1 MYGEERSGVAMDH
14 ERRQR
19 VTEGFNIVADEYDN
33 PSLRGF
39 VLSANRL
46 VELAELVRGQS
57 VLDVGTGTGNAAL
70 AAALAVGPDGKV
82 IGIEIA
88 RNMREKAM
96 SKVAAA
102 GLSNVEIQEED
113 AADLPFS
120 DDSFDAVVCA
130 SAIYNLPD
138 IPAGLREWRRV
149 LKPGGRLAFSSLT
162 EGNAKLY
169 YDLLRKHG
177 IPLPP
182 EMPLQRVDTPEKC
195 AAFLRETGFADIAV
209 HTEQLGYYLPD
220 ADPCWDLVWNTGARI
235 PLQYMPPEAVA
246 QFKGEY
252 LAAMAA
258 TAAEQGI
265 WIDWQGLFTLG
276 RKPLPSEA

>member
-1 MYGEERSGVAMDH
+1 MEH

-19 VTEGFNIVADEYDN
+19 VTEGFNIVADAYDS

-39 VLSANRL
+39 VLSARRL
-46 VELAELVRGQS
+46 VELAELAPGQR

-70 AAALAVGPDGKV
+70 AAARAVGPDGQV
-82 IGIEIA
+82 VGVELA
-88 RNMREKAM
+88 GNMRERAL

-102 GLSNVEIQEED
+102 GLSNVEVQEGD
-113 AADLPFS
+113 AAALPFPAS
-120 DDSFDAVVCA
+120 SFDAVVCA

-149 LKPGGRLAFSSLT
+149 LKPEGRLAFSSLT

-169 YDLLRKHG
+169 YDLLRKYG

-195 AAFLRETGFADIAV
+195 AAFLRGTGFADIAV
-209 HTEQLGYYLPD
+209 HTEQLGYYIPD

-235 PLQYMPPEAVA
+235 PLQYMPTEAVA
-246 QFKGEY
+246 QFRTEY

-258 TAAEQGI
+258 TASNEGI
-265 WIDWQGLFTLG
+265 WIDWQGIFALG